1 MKSQTELL
9 TDLFKEYDKQTRI
22 ALPPFLTN
30 LTELAEFLT
39 KKGVVVY
46 PFALENKMVHLVIQN
61 PYSKRWEVK
70 SDRVAYLRYTINP
83 FTSNGAMYCETER
96 YAYAFGLKGI
106 GDYAFEDYEKAKE
119 EAERRNLKQLLGGK
133 K

>member
-9 TDLFKEYDKQTRI
+9 TDLLKEYDKQTRI
-22 ALPPFLTN
+22 ALPPFFTDLN
-30 LTELAEFLT
+30 DLAEFLT
-39 KKGVVVY
+39 DKGVIIY
-46 PFALENKMVHLVIQN
+46 PFALKNKTVHLVLQN

-70 SDRVAYLRYTINP
+70 SDRVAYLKYTINI

-96 YAYAFGLKGI
+96 YAYAFGLQGI
-106 GDYAFEDYEKAKE
+106 GDYVFEDYEKAKE
-119 EAERRNLKQLLGGK
+119 EAKKRNLKQLLGGK